1 MSTGHRRT
9 QAEVEGRMVIHQ
21 DRQVHRGRRGR
32 DPCLDLLHSRLA
44 LKQLREVD
52 RHRKSNIIQ
61 IEIVSKSKGTGK
73 VNAKDRDG
81 GMRGGME
88 IGMED
93 GNDEVIE

>member
-1 MSTGHRRT
+1 MGTGHHRT
-9 QAEVEGRMVIHQ
+9 QAEVEERMVIHQ
-21 DRQVHRGRRGR
+21 DRQFHRGRRDR
-32 DPCLDLLHSRLA
+32 DTCLDLLHSRLA

-52 RHRKSNIIQ
+52 HHRKSNIIQ